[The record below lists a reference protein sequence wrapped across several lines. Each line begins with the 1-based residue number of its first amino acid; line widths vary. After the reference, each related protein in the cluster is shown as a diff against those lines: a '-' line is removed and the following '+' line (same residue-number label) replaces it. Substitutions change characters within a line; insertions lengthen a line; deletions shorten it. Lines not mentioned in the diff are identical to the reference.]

1 MRIDQILPNFS
12 YGDAIGNDTLARRD
26 TLRRWGFT
34 SDVFAQ
40 YVHERMAP
48 ESRFYDDYRKLDAPG
63 NVLIYHFSIGSSM
76 TAFLATLSCRKV
88 IQYHNVTPAEFF
100 RGVNRRAAWECERG
114 RRELAGM
121 AGRTDLALGDSEY
134 NRRELEELGFSP
146 TGVLPIFVDFDA
158 YRAAPDREVLRR
170 FASGGPLIL
179 HVSRM
184 VPNKRIED
192 LVKTFSFIRKVRP
205 DARLVLVGTEVN
217 MENYGAAVR
226 RLADELGVTPGIVF
240 AGHVTFPQLL
250 AYYRSASVYLSMSEH
265 EGFCVPMVEC
275 MAMGVPVVAHDAGAV
290 AETIGDAG
298 ILFGAKDHP
307 VVAELVLMLIED
319 KSAAATL
326 VEAGRRRLDRFG
338 VPDREN
344 AFRRHLQTLGVHVP
358 T

>member
-26 TLRRWGFT
+26 TFRRWGFD

-40 YVHERMAP
+40 YVHEKMVA
-48 ESRFYDDYRKLDAPG
+48 ESRFYDDYRRFDAPG
-63 NVLIYHFSIGSSM
+63 NVLVYHFSIGSSIS
-76 TAFLATLSCRKV
+76 AFLATLACRKV
-88 IQYHNVTPAEFF
+88 VQYHNITPAAFF
-100 RGVNRRAAWECERG
+100 RGVNRRAAWECDRG
-114 RRELAGM
+114 RRELASL
-121 AGRTDLALGDSEY
+121 AGRTALALGDSEY

-170 FASGGPLIL
+170 YAWGGPVIL

-184 VPNKRIED
+184 APNKRIED
-192 LVKTFSFIRKVRP
+192 LVRTFYFVRRVRP
-205 DARLVLVGTEVN
+205 DSRLVLVGTEVN

-226 RLADELGVTPGIVF
+226 RLADELGVADGIVF

-250 AYYRSASVYLSMSEH
+250 AYYRSAAVYLSMSEH

-290 AETIGDAG
+290 GETIGDAG
-298 ILFGAKDHP
+298 ILFVAKDHP
-307 VVAELVLMLIED
+307 KVAELVLMLLED
-319 KSAAATL
+319 KSLAASL
-326 VEAGRRRLDRFG
+326 VDSGRRRLECFG
-338 VPDREN
+338 VARREEALRN
-344 AFRRHLQTLGVHVP
+344 HLQSLGVAF
-358 T
+358 